1 MSAFRRV
8 ARNFGWLLSGRGGAA
23 ALSLAATALA
33 ARALGPEAFGWVVLM
48 HTTALLVRHL
58 CSLKAADAVV
68 RFGVPLLQG
77 DAPRGAADPTW
88 RRLVGALYRLD
99 SLAALLAA
107 AVGALL
113 LLFAAAPL
121 GLPPSLVDAAWLY
134 AAALLCCGTGTAKGV
149 LRSLDRYRLLGA
161 LLTTAPAVRLAGV
174 GLCMALQAPAAGY
187 LAAWAVGL
195 LAGHLLLQGAVARTL
210 GMLRLGA
217 PVRPALAAHP
227 GLGAFL
233 NVLYWQSNLD
243 QLPRRAAVLAVGGLF
258 GAEGAGIYRLAKDL
272 GEAVDRPV
280 LMLRQ
285 AVFPDQN
292 RLWRDDRRQFLALT
306 WRSGLVLA
314 AFGGALFLIA
324 AAFGGALL
332 AALAG
337 EPFRAGALLLALLFA
352 GGVLDL
358 GGAALRPASYAMDQA
373 GRVFR
378 LQIAA
383 ALLFFAVLYA
393 AAPAAGLAGAG
404 WATLASA
411 ALSLAGM
418 TWLVRRA
425 AAA

>member
-33 ARALGPEAFGWVVLM
+33 ARALGPEAFGWVVLA

-77 DAPRGAADPTW
+77 DAPGRAADPTW

-107 AVGALL
+107 AVGAL

-161 LLTTAPAVRLAGV
+161 LITTAPAVRLAGV

-373 GRVFR
+373 GRVFL

-393 AAPAAGLAGAG
+393 AAPAAGLASAG

-411 ALSLAGM
+411 TLSLAGM
-418 TWLVRRA
+418 AWLVRRTA
-425 AAA
+425 AA